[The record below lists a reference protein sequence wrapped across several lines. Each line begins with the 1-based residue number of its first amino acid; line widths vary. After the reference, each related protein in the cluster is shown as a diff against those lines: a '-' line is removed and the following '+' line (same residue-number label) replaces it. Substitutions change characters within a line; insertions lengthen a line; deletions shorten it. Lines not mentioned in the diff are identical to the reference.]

1 MRPAAPQDEALL
13 LRIYGSTRTEE
24 LNRAAD
30 WTEAQK
36 LAFIEHQFFAQQDYY
51 QKVYPDA
58 AYSVILFQKQA
69 AGRLYVERRL
79 IEGTIRIID
88 IALLPE
94 FRNQGIG
101 EYLLHEL
108 QEEARS
114 AGKTLSIHVEKFNR
128 ALDFYKRLGFQIIHE
143 THGVYLLMEWKPS

>member
-24 LNRAAD
+24 LSKAAD

-36 LAFIEHQFFAQQDYY
+36 QAFVEHQFFAQQDYY

-58 AYSVILFQKQA
+58 AYSVIFFEKQA
-69 AGRLYVERRL
+69 AGRLYVERYL

-88 IALLPE
+88 IAMLPE
-94 FRNQGIG
+94 FRNRGIG
-101 EYLLHEL
+101 EYLLREL

-114 AGKTLSIHVEKFNR
+114 TGKTLSIHVEKFNR
-128 ALDFYKRLGFQIIHE
+128 ALNFYQRLGFEIIHE
-143 THGVYLLMEWKPS
+143 THGVYLLMAWKAS